1 MDPPTQPSIIRDFVF
16 NEHRPIEHRK
26 RTAERAEFDLK
37 CLRQD
42 LKENPKDPRLM
53 FYIGRTLYNQDKLL
67 EAGQWFKERVLIE
80 SGSRYERY
88 QSMVYI
94 TLIAERTYHPA
105 NELLEL
111 YLGIYKI
118 FPEYKE
124 PLFYA
129 ALAAADMGQHER
141 AIMLLEQSYYSEKRS
156 EFCDKHIVSDRE
168 VPKMLCS
175 YYFKT
180 DLSKCVPFLFNHYV
194 SKELPFDYIY
204 ESYIRYIFRI
214 HPLALCT
221 SKWIVYSDNLPV
233 EVFQQVIP
241 LQNATVFD
249 GTRDI
254 AYRATVTSY
263 SIENILILNRVDRIP
278 FFPNVDNVYLL
289 LTKDVPE
296 GGSLECFPSL
306 RAVIA
311 KDEEHAEKIRETYL
325 SPSARRL
332 VITLAGFLSLVVPS
346 PETTSP

>member
-1 MDPPTQPSIIRDFVF
+1 MDPPVQPSIIRDFVF
-16 NEHRPIEHRK
+16 IEHRPLEHKK

-53 FYIGRTLYNQDKLL
+53 FYIGRTLYNQGKLL
-67 EAGQWFKERVLIE
+67 EAGQWFKERVIIE
-80 SGSRYERY
+80 AGSRYERY
-88 QSMVYI
+88 KSMVYI
-94 TLIAERTYHPA
+94 TLIAERTHHSP
-105 NELLEL
+105 NEIMEL
-111 YLGIYKI
+111 YLGIYKM

-129 ALAAADMGQHER
+129 ALAAADMGQHDR
-141 AIMLLEQSYYSEKRS
+141 AIMLLEQSYYSDQRP

-180 DLSKCVPFLFNHYV
+180 DVSKCVPFLFNHYV
-194 SKELPFDYIY
+194 SKDLHFDYTY
-204 ESYIRYIFRI
+204 ESYLRYIFRI
-214 HPLALCT
+214 HPLAPCM
-221 SKWIVYSDNLPV
+221 SKWIVYSDNLSV
-233 EVFQQVIP
+233 ETFREVIP

-249 GTRDI
+249 GTRDL
-254 AYRATVTSY
+254 AYRALVTSY

-278 FFPNVDNVYLL
+278 FFPNIANVYLL

-306 RAVIA
+306 RAIIT
-311 KDEEHAEKIRETYL
+311 KDDAHSENIKEKYL
-325 SPSARRL
+325 SPSASRL
-332 VITLAGFLSLVVPS
+332 VITLASFLSLVVQPS
-346 PETTSP
+346 